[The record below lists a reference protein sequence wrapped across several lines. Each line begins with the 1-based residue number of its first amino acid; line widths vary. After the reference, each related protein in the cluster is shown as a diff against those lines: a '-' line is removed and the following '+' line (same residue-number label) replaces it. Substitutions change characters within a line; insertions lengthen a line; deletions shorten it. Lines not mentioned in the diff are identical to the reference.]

1 MLIFF
6 LLICVIILF
15 CLYGSYFKKIKEG
28 GRIIDKNI
36 LFEPLYSRKL
46 NEGKEEKFYGRHIRE
61 MISLKLGQR
70 KLLFNELEFYTM
82 VSSFLSS
89 SRSSSI
95 REEEKE
101 KKKVTVI
108 YPGAAAGFHSTFLL
122 KTFPDWEFHFYDMNP
137 FAEELKAFSNLK
149 LYHQYFTDEDAFFHR
164 SAAKEDYIIF
174 LSDIRSGSD
183 EEAVDR
189 DMALQ
194 RKWIEIIKP
203 DASMLKFRL
212 PWRDGQTEY
221 FDGDIYTQPRIGPSS
236 TETRLIFFGPYKMKM
251 YDNESYNNRIFYWQ
265 RHNRNAYHSLFAP
278 SFSPFFSRSEKEKS
292 EKREGGGAE
301 TDLTKK
307 IKGLCHCYD
316 CWSEIEICKTFLKHF
331 KKEDDSLSEDNA
343 IIELMNEL
351 SVASKSSLDI
361 PPHNLFINET
371 DINKKISLLEK
382 TTKKYFDGV
391 VDKFDENMKKLL

>member
-1 MLIFF
+1 
-6 LLICVIILF
+6 VRAE
-15 CLYGSYFKKIKEG
+15 SG
-28 GRIIDKNI
+28 GD
-36 LFEPLYSRKL
+36 
-46 NEGKEEKFYGRHIRE
+46 
-61 MISLKLGQR
+61 
-70 KLLFNELEFYTM
+70 
-82 VSSFLSS
+82 
-89 SRSSSI
+89 
-95 REEEKE
+95 
-101 KKKVTVI
+101 
-108 YPGAAAGFHSTFLL
+108 
-122 KTFPDWEFHFYDMNP
+122 DWEFHFYDMNP
-137 FAEELKAFSNLK
+137 FAEELKVFPNLK

-164 SAAKEDYIIF
+164 SAAKEDFIVF

-265 RHNRNAYHSLFAP
+265 RHNRNAYHL
-278 SFSPFFSRSEKEKS
+278 SPLLHDGERV
-292 EKREGGGAE
+292 
-301 TDLTKK
+301 DLTKK

-316 CWSEIEICKTFLKHF
+316 CWSEIEICKTFLKDF
-331 KKEDDSLSEDNA
+331 KKEEANDNA
-343 IIELMNEL
+343 IVELMNEL
-351 SVASKSSLDI
+351 SAASKSSLDI

-391 VDKFDENMKKLL
+391 VDKFDENMKK